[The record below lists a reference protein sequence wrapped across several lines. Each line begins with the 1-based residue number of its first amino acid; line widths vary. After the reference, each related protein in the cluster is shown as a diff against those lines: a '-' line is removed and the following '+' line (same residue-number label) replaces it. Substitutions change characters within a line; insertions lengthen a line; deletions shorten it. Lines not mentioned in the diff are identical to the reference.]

1 MTGYIRMT
9 SWVSAV
15 TVAAQVG
22 AGLPTKGTPTGQA
35 VAGPCKLPSRIPLTA
50 HWIAH
55 WIALQMCVNLRY
67 LLDILVKC

>member
-1 MTGYIRMT
+1 MT

-50 HWIAH
+50 HWIA
-55 WIALQMCVNLRY
+55 LQMCVNLRY